1 MYKGLSEVS
10 VGSVGKKQK
19 LFFCEQKDTESP
31 KSLCKNLCL
40 QVFGNNNRT
49 MQFLKYFF
57 TLIIDV
63 NNYVVEMTHTLAG
76 YLCIHG

>member
-1 MYKGLSEVS
+1 
-10 VGSVGKKQK
+10 
-19 LFFCEQKDTESP
+19 
-31 KSLCKNLCL
+31 
-40 QVFGNNNRT
+40 

>member
-1 MYKGLSEVS
+1 VTLLVLSD
-10 VGSVGKKQK
+10 
-19 LFFCEQKDTESP
+19 LADEQIRS
-31 KSLCKNLCL
+31 
-40 QVFGNNNRT
+40 NNRT